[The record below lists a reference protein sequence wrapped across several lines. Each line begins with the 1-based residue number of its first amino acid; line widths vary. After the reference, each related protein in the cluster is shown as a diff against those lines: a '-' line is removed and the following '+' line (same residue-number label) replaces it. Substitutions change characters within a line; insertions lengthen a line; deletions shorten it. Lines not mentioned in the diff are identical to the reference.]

1 MRSVCIWSRITNFSD
16 IIMMKLLLWFVILIL
31 INNQEINIYLVLY
44 NAYLA
49 NRPRKQEIKL
59 LCSNYKSFLK
69 LNNFYHFVHFFF
81 TEHSKPPSSKKMIL
95 DMHSIPFMY
104 KKACL
109 IYKKPIFFFYWRN
122 RNIWLTVS

>member
-1 MRSVCIWSRITNFSD
+1 MICYLDFNQQSRNKYIFG
-16 IIMMKLLLWFVILIL
+16 
-31 INNQEINIYLVLY
+31 LY

-109 IYKKPIFFFYWRN
+109 IKKKTLYFFSIGVTEIFD
-122 RNIWLTVS
+122 